1 MKALSPLINKV
12 NIITFT
18 NKTEQVFLIMCM
30 STKEFGKQQKLSLQV
45 LNNRPKDYNN
55 LSKEFKRLVKKI
67 ARGIF

>member
-12 NIITFT
+12 NIFTFT

-45 LNNRPKDYNN
+45 LNNRLKDYNN
-55 LSKEFKRLVKKI
+55 LLKEFKRLVKKI

>member
-12 NIITFT
+12 NIFTFT